1 MSPTPPLS
9 ESQIYPLIG
18 EEGFTRLTAAFYR
31 LVAAD
36 AVLGPMYRAAL
47 AASGETMGDAE
58 QKLRGFLVYRFGG
71 PDTYVQTRGH
81 PRLRARHMPFRIDLP
96 AADRWMQLMESALA
110 QSAIPVEAVA
120 LLRPYFR
127 STADMM
133 VNS

>member
-1 MSPTPPLS
+1 
-9 ESQIYPLIG
+9 
-18 EEGFTRLTAAFYR
+18 
-31 LVAAD
+31 
-36 AVLGPMYRAAL
+36 
-47 AASGETMGDAE
+47 MGDAE